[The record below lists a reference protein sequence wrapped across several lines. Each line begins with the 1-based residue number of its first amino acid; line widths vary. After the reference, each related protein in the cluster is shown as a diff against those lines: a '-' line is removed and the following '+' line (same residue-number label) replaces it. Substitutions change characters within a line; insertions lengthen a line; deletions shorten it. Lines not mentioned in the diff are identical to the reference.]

1 MLLIRSLAADMDG
14 ATPTNYF
21 VSYEYEQIQGEI
33 AKLNE
38 KVDHV
43 ISVLQ
48 KKKPKR
54 TTISEVNSK
63 VDDLLE
69 QMKKRKLEE

>member
-1 MLLIRSLAADMDG
+1 MDG
-14 ATPTNYF
+14 ATNYF
-21 VSYEYEQIQGEI
+21 VSYDEQIQGEI
-33 AKLNE
+33 VKLNE
-38 KVDHV
+38 KVDLV
-43 ISVLQ
+43 ISILQ
-48 KKKPKR
+48 KKPKK

>member
-1 MLLIRSLAADMDG
+1 MDG
-14 ATPTNYF
+14 ATNYF
-21 VSYEYEQIQGEI
+21 VSYDEQIQGEI

-38 KVDHV
+38 KVDLV
-43 ISVLQ
+43 ISILQ
-48 KKKPKR
+48 KKPKK

>member
-1 MLLIRSLAADMDG
+1 MLLIRSLAVDMDG

-38 KVDHV
+38 KVDLV
-43 ISVLQ
+43 ISILQ
-48 KKKPKR
+48 KKPKK

-69 QMKKRKLEE
+69 QMKKRKIEE

>member
-1 MLLIRSLAADMDG
+1 MEG

-38 KVDHV
+38 KVDLV
-43 ISVLQ
+43 ISIL

-54 TTISEVNSK
+54 TTISEVSGK

>member
-1 MLLIRSLAADMDG
+1 MDG
-14 ATPTNYF
+14 VTPTNYF

-38 KVDHV
+38 KVDLV
-43 ISVLQ
+43 ISILQ
-48 KKKPKR
+48 KKPKK

>member
-1 MLLIRSLAADMDG
+1 MDG

-21 VSYEYEQIQGEI
+21 VSYEYEQIRGEI

-38 KVDHV
+38 KVDHL
-43 ISVLQ
+43 ISILQ
-48 KKKPKR
+48 KKPKR
-54 TTISEVNSK
+54 TTISEVSDK